1 MKQILFD
8 LDGTLLPMD
17 MDAFIKAYF
26 GELAMF
32 MAPYG
37 FQPEPLI
44 DAMWTGTAAMVK
56 NDGACTNEE
65 RFWSVF
71 EQKTG
76 HQRTE
81 EEPHFIEFYSTV
93 FEKARSATGVNPI
106 FHRVLRDLKEAGCQ
120 PILATNPLFPKIATY
135 RRIRWAGLDPED
147 FQAITT
153 YETSC
158 TCKPNPDYYRE
169 ICRNL
174 NLDPAECIMIGNDV
188 EEDAAALETGMQV
201 YLVTDCLI
209 NRKERDLSMIPHG
222 NSVSLETF
230 LKFLSI

>member
-1 MKQILFD
+1 MKQVLFD

-17 MDAFIKAYF
+17 MDAFIRAYF
-26 GELAMF
+26 GELAKF

-37 FQPEPLI
+37 FEREPLI

-56 NDGACTNEE
+56 NDGTCTNEQ

-76 HQRTE
+76 HSRAAE
-81 EEPHFIEFYSTV
+81 EAHFLEFYSTV
-93 FEKARSATGVNPI
+93 FENARAATRVNPI
-106 FHRVLRDLKEAGCQ
+106 FRRVLKNLKEAGCQ
-120 PILATNPLFPKIATY
+120 PILATNPLFPEIATDS
-135 RRIRWAGLDPED
+135 RIRWAGLEPED

-158 TCKPNPDYYRE
+158 TCKPNPEYFLE

-174 NLDPAECIMIGNDV
+174 DLDPAECIMIGNDA

-209 NRKERDLSMIPHG
+209 NRKDRDLSMIPHG
-222 NSVSLETF
+222 NSEALETF
-230 LKFLSI
+230 LKSLSF